1 MGRAVPKHLK
11 ELQVSM
17 DWENPEWRN
26 KFWTLMSGSAFPILQ
41 RLDEAGRVPD
51 ATPERKADVGRAI
64 KKVLETIERD
74 FGRTSMSHVVGC
86 VSKLMGRALGPL
98 HCDILEKLEAEG
110 VKLRNITEI
119 IVVGEKVRVK

>member
-1 MGRAVPKHLK
+1 MGRAAPKGYK
-11 ELQVSM
+11 EFQMSV

-26 KFWTLMSGSAFPILQ
+26 KFWTVMSGSAFPLLQ
-41 RLDEAGRVPD
+41 RLDEAGRAPD
-51 ATPERKADVGRAI
+51 ATPERKVDVGKAI
-64 KKVLETIERD
+64 KTILETIERD

-86 VSKLMGRALGPL
+86 VSKLMGRTLGPL

>member
-1 MGRAVPKHLK
+1 MGRAVPKHFK

-26 KFWTLMSGSAFPILQ
+26 KFWAIMSLSAFPILQ

-51 ATPERKADVGRAI
+51 ATTERKADVGKAI
-64 KKVLETIERD
+64 KEVLETIERD

-86 VSKLMGRALGPL
+86 VSKLMGRTLGPL

>member
-1 MGRAVPKHLK
+1 MGRAAPKGYK
-11 ELQVSM
+11 EFQMAV

-26 KFWTLMSGSAFPILQ
+26 KFWTLMSQTAFPLLQ
-41 RLDEAGRVPD
+41 RLDEAGRAPD
-51 ATPERKADVGRAI
+51 ATTERKVDVGKAI
-64 KKVLETIERD
+64 KTVLETIERD

-110 VKLRNITEI
+110 MKLRGITEI
-119 IVVGEKVRVK
+119 IIVGEKVRVK